1 MTDIE
6 VLWSP
11 SKPLMVDGVWN
22 SAEDWLGHRFYVGG
36 AVAYSISSGNS
47 TEIAVGKVV
56 SIKVTHHERSRTGG
70 KDKNGDDIYRAAWDA
85 VDVEVFT
92 MRSSGRSSPRTK
104 SAVVKARNVTWLPY
118 DFLREFE

>member
-22 SAEDWLGHRFYVGG
+22 SAEDWLGRRFYVGG
-36 AVAYSISSGNS
+36 AVAYTINTGN
-47 TEIAVGKVV
+47 EIAVGKVV
-56 SIKVTHHERSRTGG
+56 AIKVTHYERSPIGTSG
-70 KDKNGDDIYRAAWDA
+70 KFRAAWDA

-92 MRSSGRSSPRTK
+92 MRSSAQSKPRTK